1 MASFNDMPV
10 TGKIGAVIA
19 VALVLTAGL
28 YFGLYKAIA
37 DQNETDAKSLAGKEA
52 EIAQLQPYQNKLADL
67 NRSVDALKQQLEL
80 QKRIVPD
87 EKEVEGFIKMMQTE
101 AQKSNVEIRRYT
113 ANPIVNKE
121 FYSEAP
127 FAMDIDGPYFSV
139 LDFFQ
144 RVAKMERIINI
155 NNLAMASVSK
165 PTGAKVKKSY
175 KYEPNETVVVSC
187 VATAFFSRENTA
199 APPPPKKR
207 GQIGD
212 GHEADY
218 ECSDIGDY
226 GYRARTG
233 SGEQNAVLL
242 PPAGQPA
249 AARQPAAQSGAG
261 SREAGDRARRRS
273 IPLRQ
278 PLRQS
283 RRPLRRSR

>member
-10 TGKIGAVIA
+10 TAKIGVVIA

-28 YFGLYKAIA
+28 YFGVYKAIA

-52 EIAQLQPYQNKLADL
+52 EIAQLKPYQNKLADL

-87 EKEVEGFIKMMQTE
+87 EQEVEGFIKMMQTE

-127 FAMDIDGPYFSV
+127 FAMDIDGPYYSV

-155 NNLAMASVSK
+155 NNLAMASVNK
-165 PTGAKVKKSY
+165 PTGAKVKKTY

-187 VATAFFSRENTA
+187 VATAFFSRDNTA
-199 APPPPKKR
+199 APPPPKK
-207 GQIGD
+207 
-212 GHEADY
+212 
-218 ECSDIGDY
+218 
-226 GYRARTG
+226 
-233 SGEQNAVLL
+233 
-242 PPAGQPA
+242 A
-249 AARQPAAQSGAG
+249 AN
-261 SREAGDRARRRS
+261 
-273 IPLRQ
+273 
-278 PLRQS
+278 
-283 RRPLRRSR
+283 

>member
-10 TGKIGAVIA
+10 TGKIGVVIA

-28 YFGLYKAIA
+28 YFGVYKAIA
-37 DQNETDAKSLAGKEA
+37 DQNVTDASSLAGKEA
-52 EIAQLQPYQNKLADL
+52 EIAQLKPYQNKLADL

-87 EKEVEGFIKMMQTE
+87 EQEVEGFIKMMQTE

-113 ANPIVNKE
+113 ANPIVSKE

-127 FAMDIDGPYFSV
+127 FAIEIDGPYYSV

-144 RVAKMERIINI
+144 RVAKMERIINV

-165 PTGAKVKKSY
+165 PTGAKVKKTY

-199 APPPPKKR
+199 APPPPNK
-207 GQIGD
+207 
-212 GHEADY
+212 
-218 ECSDIGDY
+218 
-226 GYRARTG
+226 
-233 SGEQNAVLL
+233 
-242 PPAGQPA
+242 A
-249 AARQPAAQSGAG
+249 AK
-261 SREAGDRARRRS
+261 
-273 IPLRQ
+273 
-278 PLRQS
+278 
-283 RRPLRRSR
+283 

>member
-10 TGKIGAVIA
+10 TGKIGVVIA

-28 YFGLYKAIA
+28 YFGVYKAIA
-37 DQNETDAKSLAGKEA
+37 DQNVTDASSLAGKEA
-52 EIAQLQPYQNKLADL
+52 EIAQLKPYQNKLADL

-87 EKEVEGFIKMMQTE
+87 EQEVEGFIKMMQTE

-127 FAMDIDGPYFSV
+127 FAMEIDGPYYSV

-155 NNLAMASVSK
+155 NNLAMASVGK
-165 PTGAKVKKSY
+165 PTGAKVKKTY

-199 APPPPKKR
+199 APPPPKK
-207 GQIGD
+207 
-212 GHEADY
+212 
-218 ECSDIGDY
+218 
-226 GYRARTG
+226 
-233 SGEQNAVLL
+233 
-242 PPAGQPA
+242 A
-249 AARQPAAQSGAG
+249 AK
-261 SREAGDRARRRS
+261 
-273 IPLRQ
+273 
-278 PLRQS
+278 
-283 RRPLRRSR
+283 